1 VLSLTA
7 RQVREWLERVS
18 LDRPDCHALRK
29 DGLMTYAR
37 RMKDDALLSVLRMS
51 LTEFERLPAETRTSS
66 GWKPEIAAIT
76 DFEQDREGGE
86 WAEWFDMA
94 TVLVVADVR
103 VAAERVG
110 AQARRRAGG
119 DRRRTRSRR
128 EAVPSSALSASRGAT
143 HVARASPALRAR
155 A

>member
-1 VLSLTA
+1 
-7 RQVREWLERVS
+7 
-18 LDRPDCHALRK
+18 
-29 DGLMTYAR
+29 MTYAR

-66 GWKPEIAAIT
+66 GWKPEIVAIT

-94 TVLVVADVR
+94 TVLLVADVR

-110 AQARRRAGG
+110 AQARRRRSTPHPFAK
-119 DRRRTRSRR
+119 RSRSKR
-128 EAVPSSALSASRGAT
+128 CSRRIARTNACGARFSCAAGSS
-143 HVARASPALRAR
+143 LRCAW
-155 A
+155 

>member
-1 VLSLTA
+1 
-7 RQVREWLERVS
+7 
-18 LDRPDCHALRK
+18 
-29 DGLMTYAR
+29 MTYAR

-66 GWKPEIAAIT
+66 GWKPEIVAIT

-103 VAAERVG
+103 VAAERVGARARGRAG